1 MRSRHVLAAVVGF
14 GLLAVSLGLSVSPP
28 ASTEAAW
35 ARASTATGSFTAGT
49 TLPPTGLACSGG
61 GVGVVGNPPSVTF
74 TWAAPANSLPISGYV
89 STLTLN
95 GSVVSTTTNA
105 ALGIVIPGN
114 TLATGTYVLSV
125 VSDGPGVWDST
136 AVTGTYN
143 KTVPILGL
151 LLGAA
156 TCSVP

>member
-1 MRSRHVLAAVVGF
+1 MRSRHALAGVVGV
-14 GLLAVSLGLSVSPP
+14 GLLVTALTISISPP
-28 ASTEAAW
+28 EQTEAAW
-35 ARASTATGSFTAGT
+35 ARATTARGSFTAGT

-74 TWAAPANSLPISGYV
+74 TWAAPTGSLPLSGYIA
-89 STLTLN
+89 TLYLGAT
-95 GSVVSTTTNA
+95 VVSTTTNA

-114 TLATGTYVLSV
+114 TLATGVYTLTV

-136 AVTGTYN
+136 AVSGTYN
-143 KTVPILGL
+143 KTAPILGI

>member
-1 MRSRHVLAAVVGF
+1 MRARLAIVGAGLLLAA
-14 GLLAVSLGLSVSPP
+14 LALSASPP
-28 ASTEAAW
+28 EQTEASW
-35 ARASTATGSFTAGT
+35 ARASAGSGSFTAGT

-61 GVGVVGNPPSVTF
+61 GIGVIGNPPSVTF
-74 TWAAPANSLPISGYV
+74 TWLAPTGSLPITGYH

-95 GSVVSTTTNA
+95 GVVVSTTTNA

-114 TLATGTYVLSV
+114 TLATGTYVLSI
-125 VSDGPGVWDST
+125 VSDGPGTWDSV
-136 AVTGTYN
+136 AATGTYN